1 MHEHYVGIAAAR
13 DVESPASAPCNDFN
27 VDAGLLL
34 EQGRINLNNPESSVE
49 VVDATRM
56 DFSCAEASETC
67 ARANA
72 IANEISLRRLGMEFL
87 PVRRYRLRPAQ
98 LSSAPSRAT
107 SSWKATSMRA
117 RSTARSPLRSIR

>member
-87 PVRRYRLRPAQ
+87 PVGEPS
-98 LSSAPSRAT
+98 LSGPVLSKIISACTEDAIQI
-107 SSWKATSMRA
+107 ALA
-117 RSTARSPLRSIR
+117 